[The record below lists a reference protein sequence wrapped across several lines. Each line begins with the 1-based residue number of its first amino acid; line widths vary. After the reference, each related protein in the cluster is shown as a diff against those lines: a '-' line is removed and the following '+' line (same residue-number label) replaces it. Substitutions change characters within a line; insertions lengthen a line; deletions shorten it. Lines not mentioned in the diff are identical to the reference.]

1 MKQKSKSLILKDI
14 ISDLDEQLAAI
25 PSHDFDGA
33 PIEDSMQFDTYIDGI
48 ANINFVDNI
57 GRRHYPID
65 KTIATILVFDELEER
80 KNQPTEEYIKND
92 TRK

>member
-80 KNQPTEEYIKND
+80 KNKPTKEDIYGNN
-92 TRK
+92 T

>member
-33 PIEDSMQFDTYIDGI
+33 PIEDSMQFDTYVDGI

-80 KNQPTEEYIKND
+80 KNKPTKEDIYGNN
-92 TRK
+92 T

>member
-33 PIEDSMQFDTYIDGI
+33 PIEDSMQFDTYVDGI

-80 KNQPTEEYIKND
+80 KNKPTKEDIYGNH
-92 TRK
+92 T

>member
-48 ANINFVDNI
+48 ANINFVDKI

-80 KNQPTEEYIKND
+80 KNQPTKEDIYGNN
-92 TRK
+92 T